1 APQSEDRPV
10 FHAGRDLHRQVA
22 APVLRSGAPAVGAR
36 VGDDPAR
43 AAALGARRAERE
55 EALVLGDHAP
65 PAAGGAGRDRGAG
78 LRPRPVAAGAGAGAV
93 DGDLGGESV
102 GGVLEADAQ
111 IGLDVRPALGA
122 ARPATEAEDV
132 TEPEPA

>member
-1 APQSEDRPV
+1 
-10 FHAGRDLHRQVA
+10 
-22 APVLRSGAPAVGAR
+22 
-36 VGDDPAR
+36 
-43 AAALGARRAERE
+43 
-55 EALVLGDHAP
+55 
-65 PAAGGAGRDRGAG
+65 
-78 LRPRPVAAGAGAGAV
+78 RPRPVAAGAGAGAV

-132 TEPEPA
+132 TEPEPAEEVLQILDADVLGVAAEAARPEPAAGGRHAAHLVVLAALLRVGQHRVGLRDLLEPLLGARVVRV